1 MSERGRAVPRD
12 GGGAATQARQPQ
24 THGGAYAVAAARR
37 HGAETMFTLSGGHVF
52 PLYDAGNF
60 GMQRR
65 RVHGV
70 IADPG
75 YDPRA
80 IMDNEFIPFTK
91 EMEGIGTVPG
101 PVR

>member
-1 MSERGRAVPRD
+1 VVGVNSLDMKYPFHRYLREAS
-12 GGGAATQARQPQ
+12 
-24 THGGAYAVAAARR
+24 
-37 HGAETMFTLSGGHVF
+37 VF

-70 IADPG
+70 MADPG
-75 YDPRA
+75 FDPRA
-80 IMDNEFIPFTK
+80 IMDHEFIPFTK